1 MKMTTCKQNAFVQ
14 KMKMVIRFTIID
26 EDNDDLYFGNFKIL
40 KFANLTKILFFY
52 LLICNFKNSNI
63 LEFINNIKS

>member
-1 MKMTTCKQNAFVQ
+1 MKMTTYKQNAFVQ

-40 KFANLTKILFFY
+40 KFANLTKILF
-52 LLICNFKNSNI
+52 LKN
-63 LEFINNIKS
+63 